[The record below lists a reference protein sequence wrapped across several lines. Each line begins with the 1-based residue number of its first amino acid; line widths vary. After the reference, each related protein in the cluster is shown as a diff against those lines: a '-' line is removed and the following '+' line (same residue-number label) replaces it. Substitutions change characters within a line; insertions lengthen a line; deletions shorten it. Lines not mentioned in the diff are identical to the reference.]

1 MSSSRKYLELRPAS
15 NPSSGIWSPDDG
27 SPQLTFNLGAQN
39 TFLIG
44 PTVRISGFFRAFDSP
59 STPPV
64 DGDTVNANPRLGIYN
79 IVDQLIL
86 KNGPRKGGTTLE
98 SIRGYN
104 RMMSSYISLNS
115 NLESGLTHLNSTTLQ
130 LPNYECFR
138 QGVINS
144 AVSTTDGVPFCFHL
158 PSGLLSQSRISLS
171 SGAGLGGLEI
181 TLMMAPT
188 SSVVY
193 STDGATAINT
203 ASYQIK
209 DCRLTCEVYV
219 PSVDELSQLM
229 KSGAGQLTYN
239 SISSQL
245 ATVNSRNGIINFS
258 LGLSRVKSIFIN
270 TIQSKAL
277 NNRLF
282 DSMTTGCFIN
292 TGGSIA
298 KNSKQ
303 INTRMGLKYPRDYD
317 IDTILEAN
325 PNVVLADPQ
334 IVRNYSN
341 AISKFVDVHHENY
354 VSPETCKV
362 DYTGATASISRIP
375 NGGPVA
381 GYGVS
386 YDDHVG
392 TKGESF
398 KEADFGLEITTD
410 LVTDNPQTMF
420 LYALNENVLTYNS
433 QGVVVQS

>member
-1 MSSSRKYLELRPAS
+1 MASSRRYLEIRPQS
-15 NPSSGIWSPDDG
+15 NPSDGIWSPDDG
-27 SPQLTFNLGAQN
+27 SPQLTFNIGAQN

-44 PTVRISGFFRAFDSP
+44 PTVRISGYFRVFADTA
-59 STPPV
+59 TPPV
-64 DGDTVNANPRLGIYN
+64 DGDTVNSNPRLGIYN
-79 IVDQLIL
+79 IIEQLIL

-98 SIRGYN
+98 HIRSYN

-115 NLESGLTHLNSTTLQ
+115 NLESGLTHLNTTTLQ

-138 QGVINS
+138 PGVVNS
-144 AVSTTDGVPFCFHL
+144 AVSATDGVPFCFHL
-158 PSGLLSQSRISLS
+158 PAGLLSQNRISLS

-245 ATVNSRNGIINFS
+245 ATINTRNGIINFS

-292 TGGSIA
+292 TDASIA
-298 KNSKQ
+298 KNEKQ

-317 IDTILEAN
+317 IDTILSAN

-341 AISKFVDVHHENY
+341 AIAKFVDSDHENY

-362 DYTGATASISRIP
+362 DYTGATTSIARIP
-375 NGGPVA
+375 MGGPVA

-398 KEADFGLEITTD
+398 KEADFGLELTSNLI
-410 LVTDNPQTMF
+410 TDNPQTMF

-433 QGVVVQS
+433 QGVVVES

>member
-1 MSSSRKYLELRPAS
+1 MSSSRKYLELRPQS
-15 NPSSGIWSPDDG
+15 NPSSSIWSPDAG

-44 PTVRISGFFRAFDSP
+44 PTVRISGFFRALSAP
-59 STPPV
+59 GTIPL
-64 DGDTVNANPRLGIYN
+64 GTDTINANSRLGIYN

-98 SIRGYN
+98 HIRSYN

-115 NLESGLTHLNSTTLQ
+115 NLESGLTHLNATTLQ

-138 QGVINS
+138 GSVINNDVS
-144 AVSTTDGVPFCFHL
+144 ADGVPFCFHL
-158 PSGLLSQSRISLS
+158 PSGLLSQNRISLS
-171 SGAGLGGLEI
+171 SSAGLGGLEI

-188 SSVVY
+188 SSVLY
-193 STDGATAINT
+193 STDGATDINT

-229 KSGAGQLTYN
+229 KGGAGQLTYN

-245 ATVNSRNGIINFS
+245 ATINTRNGIINFS

-292 TGGSIA
+292 TGDSIA
-298 KNSKQ
+298 KNEKQ

-317 IDTILEAN
+317 IDTILQAN
-325 PNVVLADPQ
+325 PDVVLADPQ

-341 AISKFVDVHHENY
+341 SIAKFVDVHHENY
-354 VSPETCKV
+354 VSAETCKV
-362 DYTGATASISRIP
+362 DYTGATTSIARIP
-375 NGGPVA
+375 NGGAVA

-398 KEADFGLEITTD
+398 KEADFGLEVTTN
-410 LVTDNPQTMF
+410 LITDNPQTMF

>member
-1 MSSSRKYLELRPAS
+1 MSSSRKYLELRPQS
-15 NPSSGIWSPDDG
+15 NPSNGIWSPDDG

-44 PTVRISGFFRAFDSP
+44 PTVRISGFFRALSAP
-59 STPPV
+59 GTIPLQA
-64 DGDTVNANPRLGIYN
+64 DTINANSRLGIYN

-98 SIRGYN
+98 HIRSYN

-115 NLESGLTHLNSTTLQ
+115 NLESGLTHLNTTTLQ

-138 QGVINS
+138 GGVINNDVS
-144 AVSTTDGVPFCFHL
+144 ADGVPFCFHL
-158 PSGLLSQSRISLS
+158 PSGLLSQARISLS

-193 STDGATAINT
+193 STDGATDINT

-229 KSGAGQLTYN
+229 KGGAGQLTYN

-245 ATVNSRNGIINFS
+245 ATVNTRNGIINFS

-292 TGGSIA
+292 TGGAIA
-298 KNSKQ
+298 KNEKQ

-317 IDTILEAN
+317 IDTILQAN
-325 PNVVLADPQ
+325 PDVVLADPQ

-341 AISKFVDVHHENY
+341 AIAKFVDVHHENY
-354 VSPETCKV
+354 VSAETCKV
-362 DYTGATASISRIP
+362 DYTGATTSIARIP
-375 NGGPVA
+375 NGGAVS

-398 KEADFGLEITTD
+398 KEADFGLEVTTN
-410 LVTDNPQTMF
+410 LITDNPQTMF